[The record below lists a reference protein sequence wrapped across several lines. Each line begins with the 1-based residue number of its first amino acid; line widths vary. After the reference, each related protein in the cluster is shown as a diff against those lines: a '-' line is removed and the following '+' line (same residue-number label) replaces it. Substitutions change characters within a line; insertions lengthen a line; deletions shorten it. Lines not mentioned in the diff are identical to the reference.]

1 MWSAGKT
8 GKYMAVGEIRIPAL
22 AFRGSLSFSLRHLP
36 FGPILARMKTFAT
49 VFALLVVASC
59 SSRAPEAPRRLVD
72 LSYDFSA
79 ETVYWPTAAPF
90 KLETVAEG
98 RTEKG
103 FYYSAYAFCAAEH
116 GGTHLDAP
124 IHFAEGKQTV
134 DQIPL
139 ENLVGPA
146 VKVDVTANA
155 ASSRDYLVS
164 VADLT
169 SWEQKHGR
177 IPNGSI
183 LLLET
188 GYGKFWPDREKYL
201 GTAVRGPEGVAQLH
215 FPGLD
220 PAAARW
226 LIAERKVRAVGLDTA
241 SIDTGQSTTYD
252 SHVALL
258 GANIPVFENVANLD
272 QLPATGARVIALPM
286 KIKGG
291 SGGPLRIIAEVP

>member
-1 MWSAGKT
+1 MLQILKSCPLSLTHKGPTLAAMKT
-8 GKYMAVGEIRIPAL
+8 L
-22 AFRGSLSFSLRHLP
+22 AFVLAISTLAACASRG
-36 FGPILARMKTFAT
+36 
-49 VFALLVVASC
+49 
-59 SSRAPEAPRRLVD
+59 PEPTRRLVD
-72 LSYDFSA
+72 LSYDFSE

-124 IHFAEGKQTV
+124 IHFAEGRQTV

-139 ENLVGPA
+139 ESLIGPA
-146 VKVDVTANA
+146 VKVDVSANA
-155 ASSRDYLVS
+155 AASRDYLVS

-169 SWEQKHGR
+169 AWEQKHGR
-177 IPNGSI
+177 IPDGSI
-183 LLLET
+183 LLLES

-201 GTAVRGPEGVAQLH
+201 GTAVRGPEGVALLH

-220 PAAARW
+220 PVAAKW
-226 LIAERKVRAVGLDTA
+226 LVAERKVRAVGLDTA

-258 GANIPVFENVANLD
+258 GANIPVFENVANLG
-272 QLPATGARVIALPM
+272 QVPATGARVIALPM
-286 KIKGG
+286 KIKNG